1 MLDYRLSSLEEM
13 EKLPASRNVAAA
25 REQMKTKKH
34 GTSRENGE
42 SIVHYSSCSRPM
54 GAIAED
60 EGGHFSAAMHD

>member
-1 MLDYRLSSLEEM
+1 M

-42 SIVHYSSCSRPM
+42 SIVHYGPAVVPWGQSRKTR
-54 GAIAED
+54 GATSQLQCMI
-60 EGGHFSAAMHD
+60 EGTLSM